1 MIVIRRAKMMGRRGA
16 LRQINVVKE
25 PVILKEDINPT
36 CNTGVPA
43 IAPAAVKWRAML
55 QNQLPILMVPT
66 LCDAAFALEL
76 RSLILLMIEN
86 LPDDIPAVAHEI
98 IKAERQFGQGCGAH
112 GCHGLP

>member
-43 IAPAAVKWRAML
+43 IEPAAGKRRAML

-66 LCDAAFALEL
+66 ACDAALALEL
-76 RSLILLMIEN
+76 HSLILLMIEN
-86 LPDDIPAVAHEI
+86 LPGDIPAVAHEM
-98 IKAERQFGQGCGAH
+98 IKVERRFGQGCGAH

>member
-25 PVILKEDINPT
+25 PVIFKEDINPT
-36 CNTGVPA
+36 CQTGVPA
-43 IAPAAVKWRAML
+43 IAAAAGKRRAML

-66 LCDAAFALEL
+66 VCDAAFALEL
-76 RSLILLMIEN
+76 HSLILLMIED
-86 LPDDIPAVAHEI
+86 LPGNIPAVAHEI

-112 GCHGLP
+112 RCHGLL

>member
-25 PVILKEDINPT
+25 PVIFKEDINPT
-36 CNTGVPA
+36 CHTGVPA
-43 IAPAAVKWRAML
+43 IAPAAGKRRAML

-66 LCDAAFALEL
+66 ACDAAFAPEL
-76 RSLILLMIEN
+76 QSLILLMIEN
-86 LPDDIPAVAHEI
+86 LPSDIPALAHEI
-98 IKAERQFGQGCGAH
+98 IKAERQVGQGCGAH

>member
-1 MIVIRRAKMMGRRGA
+1 MIVIRRAKMMDRRGA

-43 IAPAAVKWRAML
+43 IAPAAGKRRAML

-66 LCDAAFALEL
+66 FCDAAFALEL
-76 RSLILLMIEN
+76 RSLIPLMIEN

-98 IKAERQFGQGCGAH
+98 IKAER
-112 GCHGLP
+112 